1 MYQRIKQYLAKLST
15 VTVLVIMALVCLPM
29 FLLPNGLPYN
39 NNKFLFWLYFS
50 IKAVCS
56 IIGAAMFL
64 SFLFKEQNQQNV
76 GKKSHPI
83 FSILFWLIALCIMV
97 SPFVYLYFF
106 FSIN

>member
-15 VTVLVIMALVCLPM
+15 VKVLVIMALVCLPM
-29 FLLPNGLPYN
+29 FLLPNGLPYS
-39 NNKFLFWLYFS
+39 NNKFSFWLYFS
-50 IKAVCS
+50 VRTVCC

-64 SFLFKEQNQQNV
+64 SFLFKEQNQQNE

-83 FSILFWLIALCIMV
+83 FIILLWLLALCIMV
-97 SPFVYLYFF
+97 SPLVFLYFF